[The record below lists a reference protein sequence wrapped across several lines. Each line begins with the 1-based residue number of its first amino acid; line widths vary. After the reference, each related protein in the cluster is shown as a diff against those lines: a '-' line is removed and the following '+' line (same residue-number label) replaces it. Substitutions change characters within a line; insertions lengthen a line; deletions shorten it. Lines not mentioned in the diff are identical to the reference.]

1 MRKKWG
7 KDLDFYQDW
16 LIMENQNYQIADL
29 TLTEQRDVNGG
40 IVWGGLLIAAFV
52 AVITDW
58 DNFKA
63 GLAGKPE
70 IVKK

>member
-1 MRKKWG
+1 
-7 KDLDFYQDW
+7 
-16 LIMENQNYQIADL
+16 MENLNCQTTDL

-40 IVWGGLLIAAFV
+40 FFWGGLVIAAFV

-63 GLAGKPE
+63 GIAGKPE
-70 IVKK
+70 IAK